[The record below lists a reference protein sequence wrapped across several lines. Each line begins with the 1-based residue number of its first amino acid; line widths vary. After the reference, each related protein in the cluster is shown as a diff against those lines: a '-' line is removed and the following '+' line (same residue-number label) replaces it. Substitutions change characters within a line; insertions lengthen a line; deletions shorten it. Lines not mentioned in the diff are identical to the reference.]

1 MADEVS
7 DRMVRICWSVA
18 RRYPAHPAC
27 GHEDLVAAALESIL
41 RTIAK
46 RGIVPDALI
55 STIARRAM
63 IDELRRLGMIGRERV
78 RKDDGSVVVRAF
90 IPPAT
95 ISLDARHGREHDEP
109 GGQGGLHELIGG
121 REDDS
126 RCALSETTA
135 GLTDRQRR
143 ICVLLGLGYSMR
155 EIGVDIGVTES
166 RVSQIVEAI
175 RVRIAAREATDA
187 RAVKDFADGGI
198 RHGKRRHLPG
208 TVHLSP
214 YPAQPHE
221 ENPWPATG
229 S

>member
-1 MADEVS
+1 M
-7 DRMVRICWSVA
+7 
-18 RRYPAHPAC
+18 
-27 GHEDLVAAALESIL
+27 AAALESIL

-78 RKDDGSVVVRAF
+78 RKDDGTVVVRAF
-90 IPPAT
+90 IPQGT
-95 ISLDARHGREHDEP
+95 ISLDSRPGSEYDE
-109 GGQGGLHELIGG
+109 GGNGGLHELIGG

-126 RCALSETTA
+126 QCALSQTTA
-135 GLTDRQRR
+135 GLTARQRR

-175 RVRIAAREATDA
+175 RVRIASREAADA
-187 RAVKDFADGGI
+187 RAVADFATGGA
-198 RHGKRRHLPG
+198 GQEQRRNHRRAL
-208 TVHLSP
+208 HLSP
-214 YPAQPHE
+214 HPAQPHE
-221 ENPWPATG
+221 ENPWPAA
-229 S
+229 SS